1 MWSHFID
8 HYNGKSVILKDV
20 WQSSDEALLF
30 TDASGAIGFAYPWK
44 INVHAD
50 HLSRFNF
57 QAAFQIAPH
66 LKRQQTSVP
75 SKFLTI

>member
-1 MWSHFID
+1 MFGNLQMKLCYLLMHLVQLDLHIP
-8 HYNGKSVILKDV
+8 GKS
-20 WQSSDEALLF
+20 
-30 TDASGAIGFAYPWK
+30 
-44 INVHAD
+44 NVLAD